1 MGHNEIPNAALKPVL
16 LSPSPFHFSTSLS
29 SFKGIRVA
37 QKRKSVCVSM
47 LRVSGSKCRW
57 DMTSSFILPSA
68 LALWGQALCLS
79 HLHSTILF
87 SFFHTFSSC
96 HRWKQDT
103 TGNEREQALIRE
115 GGLGQRDWN
124 NKTFKTGNSNL
135 GGLETRLTGG
145 RFLFLLAQQ
154 KDQKRNTVLFNCL
167 VSMFFFCQT
176 QRPFKPTEL
185 NKTEAAVSCVSLWYP

>member
-1 MGHNEIPNAALKPVL
+1 MLTLKVQCFKYFRCPHRLIRTPLCLNYTPGQIWVTAKYPALHWNLCFSLPPCFISPHRFL
-16 LSPSPFHFSTSLS
+16 LSKASASH
-29 SFKGIRVA
+29 K
-37 QKRKSVCVSM
+37 KRKSVCVSM
-47 LRVSGSKCRW
+47 LRVSGSKRRW

-87 SFFHTFSSC
+87 SFFYTFSLC

-135 GGLETRLTGG
+135 
-145 RFLFLLAQQ
+145 
-154 KDQKRNTVLFNCL
+154 
-167 VSMFFFCQT
+167 
-176 QRPFKPTEL
+176 
-185 NKTEAAVSCVSLWYP
+185 

>member
-1 MGHNEIPNAALKPVL
+1 MCFHAACLGIQAQMRHDKL
-16 LSPSPFHFSTSLS
+16 LHPPLRSSVVGPSAFPFSS
-29 SFKGIRVA
+29 SFHH
-37 QKRKSVCVSM
+37 
-47 LRVSGSKCRW
+47 
-57 DMTSSFILPSA
+57 SF
-68 LALWGQALCLS
+68 
-79 HLHSTILF
+79 LF
-87 SFFHTFSSC
+87 FSQTFSLC

-145 RFLFLLAQQ
+145 RFLFLLAEQ
-154 KDQKRNTVLFNCL
+154 KDQKRNTALFNCL

-176 QRPFKPTEL
+176 QRPFKPTES
-185 NKTEAAVSCVSLWYP
+185 NKTEAVVSCVSLWYP